1 MPGLK
6 VAHRPAQE
14 LDKSEFLAY
23 YNNWGNTEISLFDF
37 FEFLR
42 KFKKLKFKIFE
53 FSAFLNF
60 NSLIMFVKTY
70 ENLDS
75 SAINTLKVDKESV
88 FVVYNSNTDKEYE
101 FKCENTQEFDEK
113 VSKTLQ
119 NKESIGKLLNSSIKQ
134 QELVAVTK

>member
-1 MPGLK
+1 
-6 VAHRPAQE
+6 
-14 LDKSEFLAY
+14 
-23 YNNWGNTEISLFDF
+23 
-37 FEFLR
+37 
-42 KFKKLKFKIFE
+42 
-53 FSAFLNF
+53 
-60 NSLIMFVKTY
+60 MFVKTY

-75 SAINTLKVDKESV
+75 SAVYTLKVDKKSV
-88 FVVYNSNTDKEYE
+88 YVVYNSNIDKEYE

>member
-1 MPGLK
+1 
-6 VAHRPAQE
+6 
-14 LDKSEFLAY
+14 
-23 YNNWGNTEISLFDF
+23 
-37 FEFLR
+37 
-42 KFKKLKFKIFE
+42 
-53 FSAFLNF
+53 
-60 NSLIMFVKTY
+60 MFVKTY

-75 SAINTLKVDKESV
+75 SAVYTLKVDKKSV

-113 VSKTLQ
+113 VSKTLK

>member
-1 MPGLK
+1 
-6 VAHRPAQE
+6 
-14 LDKSEFLAY
+14 
-23 YNNWGNTEISLFDF
+23 
-37 FEFLR
+37 
-42 KFKKLKFKIFE
+42 
-53 FSAFLNF
+53 
-60 NSLIMFVKTY
+60 MFVKTY

-75 SAINTLKVDKESV
+75 SAVYTLKVDKESV
-88 FVVYNSNTDKEYE
+88 FVVYNSNIDKEYE